1 MAVEK
6 ILNTIKSQIPK
17 EVNGFF
23 CIKTQEILI
32 PHMEIG
38 IECLIHD
45 ISELNLFFETILKL
59 VEIEVKEISSIARI
73 LGVSFDTVKEAVVDM
88 VSGDYISVSANILG
102 ITKKGKEV
110 LKSKKLIEIK
120 KKNLNKVMVNL
131 ITGEIS
137 DGSNVK
143 TASAGKS
150 SVCLAEEIAVNKS
163 FLDTNYS
170 SINQVYQVQQ
180 ENDSAYG
187 RKGITKELYKIVDIS
202 YRKLVYLA
210 NEVVLYKS
218 DDSVELQIQ
227 FTTDANDTYSNCLYR
242 QLKGEI
248 HPCLENFFEKSRD
261 FVKKLSA
268 YPSQLDQALNDVAKK
283 VKAEL
288 YDKANV
294 ADVDLSLFEN
304 RRYALVDKE
313 YIDYFTH
320 SDEFRFDR
328 LFIYTNRINSML
340 NPEVFSEIERIS
352 EKKKVVIL
360 YDKKE
365 FHAMETIKH
374 FLGKKQNKNLF
385 IIPSDSVDKTIICF
399 DQALIIE
406 VKEEIVY
413 MFEKPI
419 CYKVPIVDFD
429 KSKLKPWVE
438 EIQEEYDLKKILQPT
453 NNINNHQKSSRN
465 KG

>member
-1 MAVEK
+1 MEK
-6 ILNTIKSQIPK
+6 ILNTIKSQIPS

-59 VEIEVKEISSIARI
+59 VEIEVKEIGSIAHI

-143 TASAGKS
+143 TANAGKS

-187 RKGITKELYKIVDIS
+187 RKGITKELYKIVDI
-202 YRKLVYLA
+202 YYQKLVYLE

-218 DDSVELQIQ
+218 DDSADLQIQ
-227 FTTDANDTYSNCLYR
+227 FATDANDKYSNCLYR
-242 QLKGEI
+242 QLKDEI
-248 HPCLENFFEKSRD
+248 HPCLEKFFEKNRD
-261 FVKKLSA
+261 FVRKLTT
-268 YPSQLDQALNDVAKK
+268 YPEKLDQSLNAVTKK

-294 ADVDLSLFEN
+294 VDVDLSLFES
-304 RRYALVDKE
+304 RRYGLVDKE
-313 YIDYFTH
+313 YLDYFTH
-320 SDEFRFDR
+320 SDEIRFDN

-340 NPEVFSEIERIS
+340 NPEVFCAIERIS
-352 EKKKVVIL
+352 EKKKVVII
-360 YDKKE
+360 YDIKE
-365 FHAMETIKH
+365 FHATETIQH

-385 IIPSDSVDKTIICF
+385 VIPSNSVDKTAICF
-399 DQALIIE
+399 DPVLLIE
-406 VKEEIVY
+406 VNEEIVH

-419 CYKVPIVDFD
+419 CYKVPIIDFD
-429 KSKLKPWVE
+429 KSKLKPWVK
-438 EIQEEYDLKKILQPT
+438 EIQEEYDLKTMLQT
-453 NNINNHQKSSRN
+453 QKSNVRNHQKCSRSSD
-465 KG
+465 K

>member
-1 MAVEK
+1 MEK

-45 ISELNLFFETILKL
+45 ISELNLFFGTFLKL

-143 TASAGKS
+143 TVSAGKS

-180 ENDSAYG
+180 IWQC
-187 RKGITKELYKIVDIS
+187 RK
-202 YRKLVYLA
+202 
-210 NEVVLYKS
+210 
-218 DDSVELQIQ
+218 
-227 FTTDANDTYSNCLYR
+227 
-242 QLKGEI
+242 
-248 HPCLENFFEKSRD
+248 
-261 FVKKLSA
+261 
-268 YPSQLDQALNDVAKK
+268 
-283 VKAEL
+283 
-288 YDKANV
+288 
-294 ADVDLSLFEN
+294 
-304 RRYALVDKE
+304 
-313 YIDYFTH
+313 
-320 SDEFRFDR
+320 
-328 LFIYTNRINSML
+328 RI
-340 NPEVFSEIERIS
+340 
-352 EKKKVVIL
+352 
-360 YDKKE
+360 
-365 FHAMETIKH
+365 
-374 FLGKKQNKNLF
+374 
-385 IIPSDSVDKTIICF
+385 C
-399 DQALIIE
+399 
-406 VKEEIVY
+406 
-413 MFEKPI
+413 
-419 CYKVPIVDFD
+419 
-429 KSKLKPWVE
+429 
-438 EIQEEYDLKKILQPT
+438 
-453 NNINNHQKSSRN
+453 
-465 KG
+465 